1 MNFHEFIFEINFEI
15 VRVLLFFNHLQ
26 ILFFFKTSHEKKNL
40 VTYQFNLDSNKII
53 FLNLQQQQVCESGCN
68 WC

>member
-26 ILFFFKTSHEKKNL
+26 ILFFFYPETSHKKKNL

-53 FLNLQQQQVCESGCN
+53 F
-68 WC
+68 